1 MRVRGLMRNNAAMKV
16 AIALF
21 LLASLTFAQRPPSAI
36 NRTVIIVSLDGFPA
50 DALENPKTPVPV
62 LRELA
67 ADGTRARRMTPINPT
82 VTWPN
87 HTAIVTGADATRNGL
102 LVNGKILPT
111 NAWPP
116 MKIEPWIPKD
126 QMVRVPTL
134 YDAAHKAGLRTA
146 QVDWVAIHQA
156 PAIDFAFPEVPSADG
171 IIEREMVRDGLV
183 RSDVIAHF
191 SDQSIFRRD
200 QIWTDAAV
208 DILRAHRPNL
218 LLLHLLSLDTTHH
231 SYGPGS
237 LAADGAMAFLD
248 GCVGRLMNAVKELG
262 IANSTTVLVVSDHGF
277 KAVKTQI
284 DANVFIARA
293 GLQNAAWVVPEG
305 GYSLVYTKDHD
316 RSIAEQLRARFAG
329 TPGIQSALT
338 PDSYASL
345 MLPTPAQ
352 NDQMSDLY
360 LVAAPGYA
368 FANSRGGA
376 VSTTVASTQGAHG
389 YPNSDPEL
397 DAIFIA
403 SGAGIRRARTIE
415 RIANL
420 DVAPTVAVLLGL
432 RLPEAQGHAI
442 AEALTEP

>member
-1 MRVRGLMRNNAAMKV
+1 MRNNATMKLT
-16 AIALF
+16 ATLF
-21 LLASLTFAQRPPSAI
+21 LLATLTFAQNPPST
-36 NRTVIIVSLDGFPA
+36 NHTVIIVSLDGFPA
-50 DALENPKTPVPV
+50 YALENPKTPVPV
-62 LRELA
+62 LRQLA
-67 ADGTRARRMTPINPT
+67 AAGTQARRMTPINPT

-87 HTAIVTGADATRNGL
+87 HTAIVTGADAAHNGL

-111 NAWPP
+111 NSWPP
-116 MKIEPWIPKD
+116 MKIEPWVAKD

-156 PAIDFAFPEVPSADG
+156 PAIDFAFPEVPSAG
-171 IIEREMVRDGLV
+171 GTIEREMVGVNLV
-183 RSDVIAHF
+183 SADTIAHF
-191 SDQSIFRRD
+191 RDQSIFRRD
-200 QIWTDAAV
+200 EIWTDAAIH
-208 DILRAHRPNL
+208 ILRTHRPNL
-218 LLLHLLSLDTTHH
+218 LLLHLLSLDSTHH

-248 GCVGRLMNAVKELG
+248 SCMGRLVKAVKELG
-262 IANSTTVLVVSDHGF
+262 IADNTAIFVVSDHGF

-284 DANVFIARA
+284 DANAVISGA
-293 GLQNAAWVVPEG
+293 GLQNSAWAMPEG
-305 GYSLVYTKDHD
+305 GYALVYTRDRD
-316 RSIAEQLRARFAG
+316 RSAAEQLRARFAG
-329 TPGIQSALT
+329 MAGIQSALT
-338 PDSYASL
+338 PDAYASL

-360 LVAAPGYA
+360 LAAAPGYA

-403 SGAGIRRARTIE
+403 TGAGVRRGHTIE

-420 DVAPTVAVLLGL
+420 DVAPTVAALLGIK
-432 RLPEAQGHAI
+432 LPEAQGHAI
-442 AEALTEP
+442 AEALTAPPR

>member
-1 MRVRGLMRNNAAMKV
+1 MKV
-16 AIALF
+16 AVTLL
-21 LLASLTFAQRPPSAI
+21 LLAALTFAQGPPSV

-62 LRELA
+62 LRQLA

-87 HTAIVTGADATRNGL
+87 HTAIVTGADAARNGL

-116 MKIEPWIPKD
+116 VKIEPWVPKD

-156 PAIDFAFPEVPSADG
+156 PNIDFAFPEVPSADG
-171 IIEREMVRDGLV
+171 TIEREMVRENLV
-183 RSDVIAHF
+183 TADIITSFR
-191 SDQSIFRRD
+191 DQSIFRRD
-200 QIWTDAAV
+200 QIWTDASIH
-208 DILRAHRPNL
+208 ILRAHRPNL

-248 GCVGRLMNAVKELG
+248 SCVGRLINAVKELG
-262 IANSTTVLVVSDHGF
+262 IVNNTTIFVVSDHGF

-284 DANVFIARA
+284 DANVAIAGA
-293 GLQNAAWVVPEG
+293 GLQNSAWAMPEG
-305 GYSLVYTKDHD
+305 GYALVYTKDHD
-316 RSIAEQLRARFAG
+316 KSIADRLRASFVEM
-329 TPGIQSALT
+329 PGIQSALM
-338 PDSYASL
+338 PDAYASL
-345 MLPTPAQ
+345 RLPTPEQ
-352 NDQMSDLY
+352 NDQMPDLY

-397 DAIFIA
+397 DAIFIG
-403 SGAGIRRARTIE
+403 SGAGIQRGRTID

-420 DVAPTVAVLLGL
+420 DVAPTIGALLGIK
-432 RLPEAQGHAI
+432 LPEAQGRVI
-442 AEALTEP
+442 GDALIEQPR

>member
-1 MRVRGLMRNNAAMKV
+1 MKFAAP
-16 AIALF
+16 LF
-21 LLASLTFAQRPPSAI
+21 LLATLTFAQSPPSA

-50 DALENPKTPVPV
+50 AALENPKTPVPV
-62 LRELA
+62 LRQLA
-67 ADGTRARRMTPINPT
+67 AAGTSARRMTPINPT

-87 HTAIVTGADATRNGL
+87 HTAIVTGADAVHSGM

-111 NAWPP
+111 NSWPP
-116 MKIEPWIPKD
+116 MKIEPWVPKD

-134 YDAAHKAGLRTA
+134 YDAAHNAGLKTA

-156 PAIDFAFPEVPSADG
+156 PTIDFAFPEVPSADG
-171 IIEREMVRDGLV
+171 AIEREMVRANLV
-183 RSDVIAHF
+183 TADAIEHF
-191 SDQSIFRRD
+191 RDQSIFRRD
-200 QIWTDAAV
+200 EIWTDAAIH
-208 DILRAHRPNL
+208 ILNGHRPNL

-248 GCVGRLMNAVKELG
+248 GCVGRLVNAVKELG
-262 IANSTTVLVVSDHGF
+262 ISNDTTIFVVSDHGF
-277 KAVKTQI
+277 KAVKTQL
-284 DANVFIARA
+284 DANAVIAGA
-293 GLQNAAWVVPEG
+293 GMQNSAWAMPEG
-305 GYSLVYTKDHD
+305 GYALVYTKDHD
-316 RSIAEQLRARFAG
+316 KSIAEQLRARFAA
-329 TPGIQSALT
+329 TAGIQSALT
-338 PDSYASL
+338 PDAYGSL
-345 MLPTPAQ
+345 TLPTPAQ

-403 SGAGIRRARTIE
+403 SGAGIQRGHTIE
-415 RIANL
+415 RVPNL
-420 DVAPTVAVLLGL
+420 DVAPTVAALLGL
-432 RLPEAQGHAI
+432 SLPEAQGHAI
-442 AEALTEP
+442 TEALIAPLR